1 MEYKL
6 QVMCKPRLVISL
18 TFKLATFGNIVV
30 VLFTFVNQKKNQRF
44 ITGSSR
50 SFYATRDIKDSGNDI
65 TFNVRFAQI
74 ANSTSVKIDTISRKV
89 NVRIPSK
96 GNG

>member
-1 MEYKL
+1 
-6 QVMCKPRLVISL
+6 MCKPRLVISL

-65 TFNVRFAQI
+65 TVNVRFAQI